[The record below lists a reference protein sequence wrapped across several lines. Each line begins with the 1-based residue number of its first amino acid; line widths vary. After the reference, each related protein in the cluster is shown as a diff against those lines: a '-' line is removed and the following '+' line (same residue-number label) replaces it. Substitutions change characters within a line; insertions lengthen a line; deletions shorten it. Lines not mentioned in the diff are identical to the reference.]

1 MRILL
6 DESVPAGLK
15 SILTGHDVTTVP
27 DMGWAAISNGKL
39 LDAAELAGFQIL
51 LTADS
56 NIRAQQRMTGR
67 KIAMVVLTT
76 NHWITISGNVA
87 VIQAACGRAVDGSHE
102 VVELPKPPI
111 RRRPPRLFR
120 HDISPLASLLFPR
133 YPFWKVPIAAHV
145 EASFPKLAPDRMA
158 LL

>member
-27 DMGWAAISNGKL
+27 EMGWAAISNGKL
-39 LDAAELAGFQIL
+39 LDAAEMAGFQIL

-56 NIRAQQRMTGR
+56 NIRAQQRMAGR

-76 NHWITISGNVA
+76 NHWITIDGNGA
-87 VIQAACGRAVDGSHE
+87 VIQAACGRAGEGSYE

-111 RRRPPRLFR
+111 RRRPP
-120 HDISPLASLLFPR
+120 PSLP
-133 YPFWKVPIAAHV
+133 P
-145 EASFPKLAPDRMA
+145 
-158 LL
+158 